1 MFRDKKRIHFIY
13 LLIDIF
19 LIGFCFY
26 LSYRLKLNFT
36 LINPQSLSPLQNYRP
51 LFIFWGVIL
60 ILFLNNYRLYFT
72 DRSLTIPLEILQV
85 SKAVFVSSIVLAVVI
100 FGLKIAFM
108 SRFIFIVA
116 SLSLLVT
123 LSFWRAVKRIL
134 VRHWIT
140 QGYYNFN
147 VLIIGAGKTALELV
161 DEIEENPYLG
171 LKVVGFLDDYKVDN
185 IKDYKIL
192 GKIQDLE
199 KIVRRNFVDEIYLTI
214 HSQRKLVS
222 EVISRGIKLRRTVR
236 VLADNFEIPTYQVK
250 INYVGLLPLIS
261 YYEQGMHGTDR
272 AIKRIFDIAVSL
284 AALIIAIP
292 LLLIIAFLIKMDSPG
307 SVFYV
312 SQRAGRK
319 SKLFNFYKFR
329 SMYVGADKE
338 KVNLLS
344 RSEVKGPIFKIKKD
358 PRITRIGKILR
369 RYSLDELPQLINV
382 LKGGMS
388 LVGPRPLPM
397 EELSKCEE
405 WQLRRL
411 EVKPGIACLAQ
422 VRGRSD
428 LSFYKWSK
436 WDLWYIDNWSFGL
449 DLRILLWIIPA
460 VLKRKGAY

>member
-19 LIGFCFY
+19 LICSCFY
-26 LSYRLKLNFT
+26 LSYRLKFG
-36 LINPQSLSPLQNYRP
+36 LILYPQSPPLLKNYSS

-60 ILFLNNYRLYFT
+60 ILFLNNYRLYST

-85 SKAVFVSSIVLAVVI
+85 SKAVITASIVLAVVI

-116 SLSLLVT
+116 SLSLFVT
-123 LSFWRAVKRIL
+123 LSFWRTVKRIII
-134 VRHWIT
+134 RHRIT

-147 VLIIGAGKTALELV
+147 LLIVGAGRAGRELV
-161 DEIEENPYLG
+161 EEIEENPYLG
-171 LKVVGFLDDYKVDN
+171 LRIVGFLDDYKVDN

-192 GKIQDLE
+192 GKIKDLE

-214 HSQRKLVS
+214 PSQRKLVS
-222 EVISRGIKLRRTVR
+222 EVISRGIKLRKTVR

-250 INYVGLLPLIS
+250 INYVGLLPLVS
-261 YYEQGMHGTDR
+261 YYEQSMHGTDQ
-272 AIKRIFDIAVSL
+272 AIKRIFDILVSL
-284 AALIIAIP
+284 AALIIALP
-292 LLLIIAFLIKMDSPG
+292 LFLIIAFLINMDSPG
-307 SVFYV
+307 PVFYI

-319 SKLFNFYKFR
+319 SKIFNFYKFR
-329 SMYVGADKE
+329 SMYAGADKE
-338 KVNLLS
+338 KATLLS
-344 RSEVKGPIFKIKKD
+344 RSEVKGPVFKIKKD
-358 PRITRIGKILR
+358 PRMTRIGKILR

-382 LKGGMS
+382 LKGDMS

-397 EELSKCEE
+397 EESSKCEE

-449 DLRILLWIIPA
+449 DMRILLWIIPA

>member
-26 LSYRLKLNFT
+26 LSYRLKFNFT
-36 LINPQSLSPLQNYRP
+36 LINPQSLSPLQNYWS
-51 LFIFWGVIL
+51 LFIFWGIIL
-60 ILFLNNYRLYFT
+60 ILFLNNYRLYST

-85 SKAVFVSSIVLAVVI
+85 SKAVITASIVLAVVI

-134 VRHWIT
+134 VRHRIT

-147 VLIIGAGKTALELV
+147 VLIIGAGKAALELV

-171 LKVVGFLDDYKVDN
+171 LKVVGFLDDYKVDK

-214 HSQRKLVS
+214 PSQRKLVS

-236 VLADNFEIPTYQVK
+236 VLADNFEIPAYQVK

-261 YYEQGMHGTDR
+261 YYEQSMHGTDR
-272 AIKRIFDIAVSL
+272 AIKRIFDIALSL
-284 AALIIAIP
+284 AALILALP
-292 LLLIIAFLIKMDSPG
+292 LFLIIAFLIKMDSPG
-307 SVFYV
+307 PVFYV

-329 SMYVGADKE
+329 SMYVGTDKE
-338 KVNLLS
+338 KANLLS

-382 LKGGMS
+382 LKGDMS

-411 EVKPGIACLAQ
+411 EAKPGIACLAQ